1 VLASLFGVNLAAG
14 DPSSVRV
21 LFNGIPATL
30 LAVSATQ
37 INLQVPETAPVGI
50 VEMAVVNRSG
60 SSEPML
66 VRLERVS
73 PGLFSALDASGA
85 ARSAVPADGA
95 LSLLATGLGPSNGGT
110 LPTVQIVIGGMR
122 LSPTRIEPFAA
133 VPGTWRVDV
142 EISQLALPASAN
154 VTLLVDG
161 RTSNGLALT
170 LAAR

>member
-1 VLASLFGVNLAAG
+1 
-14 DPSSVRV
+14 
-21 LFNGIPATL
+21 
-30 LAVSATQ
+30 
-37 INLQVPETAPVGI
+37 
-50 VEMAVVNRSG
+50 
-60 SSEPML
+60 
-66 VRLERVS
+66 
-73 PGLFSALDASGA
+73 
-85 ARSAVPADGA
+85 
-95 LSLLATGLGPSNGGT
+95 
-110 LPTVQIVIGGMR
+110 MR